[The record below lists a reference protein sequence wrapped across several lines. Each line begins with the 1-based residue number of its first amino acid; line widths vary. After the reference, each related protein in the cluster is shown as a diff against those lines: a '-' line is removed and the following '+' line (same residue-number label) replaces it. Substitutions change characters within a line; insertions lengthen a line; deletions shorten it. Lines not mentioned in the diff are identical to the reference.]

1 LRPDQIDA
9 DIEALVHAAWL
20 QAEDEVWRLEAYF
33 RVRELAKRYPPADL
47 CHSPWRGPNPAD
59 YRSLSFTRR
68 SGGGVAAHQDVDIAA
83 ALLEVRI
90 EDHLA
95 GRPRG
100 RLPLRQE
107 GAETET

>member
-47 CHSPWRGPNPAD
+47 FA
-59 YRSLSFTRR
+59 TRL
-68 SGGGVAAHQDVDIAA
+68 GEG
-83 ALLEVRI
+83 RI
-90 EDHLA
+90 
-95 GRPRG
+95 
-100 RLPLRQE
+100 LPITDR
-107 GAETET
+107 